1 MLADYDLKAPKRSAN
16 LSINS
21 DLLGQA
27 RAMGINLSSLMEE
40 ALAEAVRVRRQAQWL
55 EANRDAMAA
64 YNRQIEQHGT
74 FSDAVRS
81 F

>member
-1 MLADYDLKAPKRSAN
+1 MLSDYNPVAPKRSAN

-27 RAMGINLSSLMEE
+27 RALEINLSAVLEQ
-40 ALAEAVRVRRQAQWL
+40 ALTEVVRKRRQEQWL
-55 EANRDAMAA
+55 EANRDAIAA
-64 YNRQIEQHGT
+64 YNRQVDEHGT
-74 FSDAVRS
+74 FSDAMRS